1 MSDSNVPEPMQG
13 RHLALRVMMMP
24 KDTNVHGTVFG
35 GVLLSYMDL
44 AGVVGAAWAIARAGW
59 PEQPLVTVAVDQ
71 VEFHHPVLVGDVVSF
86 WTEVVRVG
94 RSSIRMQVTVETQ
107 RGRSPLK
114 VTEAQITYVAVDL
127 HGPRRRPVPL
137 RGQ

>member
-1 MSDSNVPEPMQG
+1 MSDPNVPEPMQG

-137 RGQ
+137 RGE